1 MNRKIIKT
9 LVLVLIFAFFYISFQ
24 ASANVKPTS
33 NNNEIPSHRFDAA
46 WKLHFVHDYAKL
58 MKTLPD
64 PLAVTSR
71 ELKAA
76 LIKHGHTG
84 IDPDAVFYNE
94 FQSAMSSS
102 RSYNGWAHHE
112 SPHKSYT
119 LSQAVMLN
127 TFNQFRDSFPGTIN
141 LDTGIYTQG
150 SDGEIFD
157 ERNEVRLLSS
167 DLWDIAYYDLD
178 IQTTYTAELTQF
190 WNKNS
195 ESYTQLMRDSFAFSA
210 HQQYQ
215 LGLLTQGDYQL
226 AISLLKPVRPNN
238 INVYRFD
245 IYGYDSTDILV
256 IEQKENSGGL
266 LYIPGNEQPFLTY
279 RTERQLRKTLY
290 KRLQDPASKN
300 TLLSHFSLYLRQ
312 DGVTYSGVE
321 SALTELIHGN
331 WDKRYFMM
339 KHHPVHGNVFAR
351 MTEQRK
357 ARMASDGDIAI
368 KSNSESQRDYILS
381 IANSLVVF
389 FPVVD
394 ILVPELGIP
403 LTLSL
408 SSTQLGLSV
417 NQAVTGDSL
426 SERLAGT
433 RMSAVNAAILGTA
446 TVLPVMVKYGQSLAL
461 SVEREVDLLPN
472 RILLNE
478 GVPTQTLNEFTSM
491 PKIVNHP
498 QTGEEL
504 LGVRL
509 TDSGRNTLLRADGF
523 GYFREVDPVT
533 GRLILDSRVVR
544 TINMETS
551 EPQWLERGGLRGGNN
566 SGDGVSS
573 TEINSDGSTN
583 HSQVSEILLP
593 EDLPEHPGLG
603 GSGYADMTGGREQ
616 EALRDFYELE
626 QQVDPYAYLTDTKKL
641 HNVGVQAQ
649 REILDVPFLQRY
661 QPEVKGSLVF
671 RGDARLPDELF
682 HSGFNRKIEPVSYV
696 QLAHH
701 TRGIRGVISTST
713 EEAVAVNYALDNQR
727 GYVYA
732 IELNHGGQVV
742 DTLLREESLS
752 EIATLNIPPEDIMF
766 AVGPFNSV
774 NSSYREV
781 VEDAAYRTAE
791 LRINPH
797 STASPEVAERA
808 FERIKNTM
816 KYELSPNMSF
826 TDRYA
831 SRKDLFWYEEEAL
844 ENTVD
849 NE

>member
-9 LVLVLIFAFFYISFQ
+9 LVLILIFTFFYISFQ
-24 ASANVKPTS
+24 ANANVEPTS

-64 PLAVTSR
+64 PLSVTSR

-127 TFNQFRDSFPGTIN
+127 TFNKFRDSFPGTIN

-150 SDGEIFD
+150 ADGDIFD

-190 WNKNS
+190 WNENS

-226 AISLLKPVRPNN
+226 AISLLKPIRPNN

-256 IEQKENSGGL
+256 IEQKGSTGGL
-266 LYIPGNEQPFLTY
+266 LYIPGNAQPFITY

-290 KRLQDPASKN
+290 KRLQHPESKN

-312 DGVTYSGVE
+312 DGGTYSGVE
-321 SALTELIHGN
+321 SALTELINGN

-339 KHHPVHGNVFAR
+339 KHHPIHGNVFAR

-357 ARMASDGDIAI
+357 ARMASDADTSI

-389 FPVVD
+389 FPIVD

-403 LTLSL
+403 LTISL

-417 NQAVTGDSL
+417 NKAVTGDSL

-446 TVLPVMVKYGQSLAL
+446 AVLPVMVKYGQSLAI

-478 GVPTQTLNEFTSM
+478 GVSTETLDQFTSM

-498 QTGEEL
+498 QTGEDL
-504 LGVRL
+504 LVVRL

-523 GYFREVDPVT
+523 GYFREVDPAS

-566 SGDGVSS
+566 SGDGISS
-573 TEINSDGSTN
+573 TEVNSDGSTN
-583 HSQVSEILLP
+583 HSQASEILLP

-603 GSGYADMTGGREQ
+603 GSGYADMTGGRDI
-616 EALRDFYELE
+616 EALKDFYELE

-641 HNVGVQAQ
+641 HRLGIEAQ
-649 REILDVPFLQRY
+649 REIQNVPFLRGY
-661 QPEVKGSLVF
+661 QSEVNGSLVF
-671 RGDARLPDELF
+671 RGDTRLPDELF
-682 HSGFNRKIEPVSYV
+682 HSGFTRKIEPVSYV

-701 TRGIRGVISTST
+701 TKAIRGVISTST
-713 EEAVAVNYALDNQR
+713 EEAVAVNYALDSQR

-742 DTLLREESLS
+742 DTLLRDKSLS

-766 AVGPFNSV
+766 AVGPFNSA
-774 NSSYREV
+774 NSSYRDL
-781 VEDAAYRTAE
+781 VENAAYRTAE

-797 STASPEVAERA
+797 ATASPEVAQQA
-808 FERIKNTM
+808 FDRIKNTL

-826 TDRYA
+826 ADRYA
-831 SRKDLFWYEEEAL
+831 SRTDLFWYEDEAVSTPL
-844 ENTVD
+844 NSD
-849 NE
+849 